1 MCMGALRGA
10 DGKPIVIGDLWS
22 ITQGNNQ
29 AAGSKG
35 SIFFTAGVQGEA
47 QGLFGSL
54 SPIPGS
60 DRFAVRGAGSHA
72 MVG

>member
-1 MCMGALRGA
+1 M
-10 DGKPIVIGDLWS
+10 
-22 ITQGNNQ
+22 
-29 AAGSKG
+29 AGSRG

-60 DRFAVRGAGSHA
+60 DRFAVSGAGSHA
-72 MVG
+72 MAG